1 MNRVKSES
9 IDPSKVQ
16 IMELD
21 LSKPEECLKRVEEFC
36 SKTNRV
42 DIVINN
48 AGLTMRE
55 EFINTDFKTC

>member
-1 MNRVKSES
+1 
-9 IDPSKVQ
+9 
-16 IMELD
+16 MELD